1 MMDYELFKSVF
12 VKRIIDYMPRDFKDH
27 TPEVREVKKVNR
39 IKDGFILSPPEMDPS
54 RPMPT
59 LYLDDIYEDFCVD
72 EDLNRVL
79 SNAAFVLMKYSGET
93 FDEARPDNLK
103 NMKDRVVMNL
113 INRDMNCELLK
124 DLPHREIMDLAI
136 IYRLVV
142 RTEEKGI
149 LSLMINHDVCREMGV
164 DEEELYRLAKTNTRR
179 IFPAKIIE
187 DEGAMCIMTNDAVIN
202 GATTML
208 YRDDMKKLS
217 EKIGGDFFILPSSVH
232 EFFAIPTEYEDVGR
246 LAAMLAG
253 GNGNVTDWSEVL
265 SGSIY
270 LYSAERNDIRIC
282 AASVRPPASFTA
294 SASEF
299 I

>member
-12 VKRIIDYMPRDFKDH
+12 AKRILDYMPGDFKDH
-27 TPEVREVKKVNR
+27 NPEVRKVKKVNR
-39 IKDGFILSPPEMDPS
+39 IKDGIILAPPEKDISVPL
-54 RPMPT
+54 PT
-59 LYLDDIYEDFCVD
+59 LYLDDLYEDFCTD
-72 EDLNRVL
+72 EDMNRVL
-79 SNAAFVLMKYSGET
+79 SNAAFVMMKYSGES
-93 FDEARPDNLK
+93 FEEARPDNLK

-113 INRDMNCELLK
+113 INRDMNGELLK

-136 IYRLVV
+136 IYRIVV

-149 LSLMINHDVCREMGV
+149 LSLMINHDVCREMGL
-164 DEEELYRLAKTNTRR
+164 DEEELYRLARINTRR
-179 IFPAKIIE
+179 IFPAKIID
-187 DEGAMCIMTNDAVIN
+187 DEGPMCIMTNDAVIN

-208 YRDDMKKLS
+208 YKDEMKKLS
-217 EKIGGDFFILPSSVH
+217 DKIGGDFFILPSSVH
-232 EFFAIPTEYEDVGR
+232 EFFAIPTEYEDAGR
-246 LAAMLAG
+246 LAQMLAG

-270 LYSAERNDIRIC
+270 VYSAERKDLRIC

-294 SASEF
+294 TASEF